1 MRNVNVNEPQ
11 NQQSCQ
17 TSVMPRFSDEEI
29 IDMAFAW
36 SSEKSIGDAE
46 EDSKN
51 MNAYLKGLQTMQNL
65 LLNV

>member
-1 MRNVNVNEPQ
+1 MRNENMNKPL

-29 IDMAFAW
+29 IDLAFAW
-36 SSEKSIGDAE
+36 SSEISIGDAE
-46 EDSKN
+46 QDSKN